1 MTMTQPLVV
10 SFTITGKLEDLITN
24 DDSIKTLKL
33 LTEHGE
39 YQVKVAKEIRKELGK
54 KLQTGCSVKVTGMRK
69 YKIKK
74 GQVEYKA
81 YDIEILSQPKIETIT
96 HSTSAVATKPKAK
109 VLFCQKSTCW
119 KKGGGQAVCDTLKAQ
134 LDSRGIADR
143 VEIKTVGCL
152 KQCKK
157 APNLVV
163 MPDKAR
169 YSKVKPKQMSALIEE
184 HLVAESITDS

>member
-1 MTMTQPLVV
+1 MTIPQHLVA
-10 SFTITGKLEDLITN
+10 SFTVTGKLEDLTTKS
-24 DDSIKTLKL
+24 DDSIKTIKL

-39 YQVKVAKEIRKELGK
+39 YQIKVAKEIRKKLNK
-54 KLQTGCSVKVTGMRK
+54 KLQTGCSIKVMGMRK
-69 YKIKK
+69 YKFKK
-74 GQVEYKA
+74 GKVEYKA
-81 YDIEILSQPKIETIT
+81 YDVEILSKPEVEKAIT
-96 HSTSAVATKPKAK
+96 QSASAVATKPKAK

-119 KKGGGQAVCDTLKAQ
+119 KKGGGAAVCETLKAQ
-134 LDSRGIADR
+134 LQSKGIADR

-169 YSKVKPKQMSALIEE
+169 YSKVKPKQMSDLIEE
-184 HLVAESITDS
+184 HLVAK

>member
-1 MTMTQPLVV
+1 MPQHLVA
-10 SFTITGKLEDLITN
+10 SFTMTGKLEDLATKS
-24 DDSIKTLKL
+24 DDYLKTLKL

-39 YQVKVAKEIRKELGK
+39 YQIKVAKEIRKKLSK
-54 KLQTGCSVKVTGMRK
+54 KLQSGCSIKVMGMRK
-69 YKIKK
+69 YKLKK
-74 GQVEYKA
+74 GEFEYKA
-81 YDIEILSQPKIETIT
+81 YDIEILSKPKVEKPVTQ
-96 HSTSAVATKPKAK
+96 STNSAVATKSKAKAKAK

-119 KKGGGQAVCDTLKAQ
+119 KKGGGAAVCEALKAQ
-134 LDSRGIADR
+134 LQSKGIADR

-169 YSKVKPKQMSALIEE
+169 YSKVKPKQMSGLIEE
-184 HLVAESITDS
+184 HLVVK